1 MIKKILMFLSAT
13 VFAVGLAGCEKADMD
28 KSKETMDKGGE
39 MMEQPKDAMGGGA
52 PAPAPA
58 EPAAPA
64 APAPD
69 APAGGGQ

>member
-1 MIKKILMFLSAT
+1 MIKKILMFLSAA
-13 VFAVGLAGCEKADMD
+13 VFAAGLAGCEKADMD
-28 KSKETMDKGGE
+28 KSKETTDKAGE
-39 MMEQPKDAMGGGA
+39 VMEQPKDAMGNG
-52 PAPAPA
+52 APAPA

>member
-1 MIKKILMFLSAT
+1 MIKKILMFLSIA
-13 VFAVGLAGCEKADMD
+13 VFAAGLAGCEKADMD
-28 KSKETMDKGGE
+28 KSKETTGETMDK
-39 MMEQPKDAMGGGA
+39 PKDAMGGGA

-69 APAGGGQ
+69 APAGGG

>member
-1 MIKKILMFLSAT
+1 MIKKILMFLSTA
-13 VFAVGLAGCEKADMD
+13 VFAAGLAGCQKADMD
-28 KSKETMDKGGE
+28 KSNETTDKAGE
-39 MMEQPKDAMGGGA
+39 MMEQPKDAMGGGT

-69 APAGGGQ
+69 APAGGSQ